1 MAMDICN
8 GKHIQTQSAG
18 AREFTFLFY
27 FQALT
32 RILSSPGRF
41 FTELAEFPSIR
52 PALGCLLVSSLFF
65 ACAGLTQPHERPLIM
80 AVILLVNAVFM
91 CFMSAGLGYGVMVMT
106 MGKRVT
112 FSKFFSVYA
121 FAAGITLLAAW
132 IPLFVWITE
141 PWKWLLIAVGLIKG
155 CGLRWFQAIM
165 VMGISIVVLV
175 LFFWS
180 LGPVITCF
188 KG

>member
-1 MAMDICN
+1 MEMEACN
-8 GKHIQTQSAG
+8 EKPLHNEPG
-18 AREFTFLFY
+18 AAQKFTFVFY

-41 FTELAEFPSIR
+41 FAELAEFPSIR

-65 ACAGLTQPHERPLIM
+65 TCASLTQPHERPLTM
-80 AVILLVNAVFM
+80 AFILFLNAVFM
-91 CFMSAGLGYGVMVMT
+91 CFVSAGLGYGVMAMT

-121 FAAGITLLAAW
+121 FATGVTLMAAW

-141 PWKWLLIAVGLIKG
+141 PWKWILITVGLIKG

-180 LGPVITCF
+180 LGPVIMCF
-188 KG
+188 KK

>member
-1 MAMDICN
+1 MAMEACN
-8 GKHIQTQSAG
+8 EKHIQTEPIG
-18 AREFTFLFY
+18 ARKFTFLFY
-27 FQALT
+27 FQTLT

-41 FTELAEFPSIR
+41 FAELPEFPSIR
-52 PALGCLLVSSLFF
+52 PASGCLLVSSLFF
-65 ACAGLTQPHERPLIM
+65 ACASLTQPHEQPLIM
-80 AVILLVNAVFM
+80 AIILLVNAVSM

-106 MGKRVT
+106 LGKRVT

-155 CGLRWFQAIM
+155 CGLRWFQAIL
-165 VMGISIVVLV
+165 VMSVSIVVLI

-180 LGPVITCF
+180 LGPVINCF

>member
-1 MAMDICN
+1 MTMEACN
-8 GKHIQTQSAG
+8 GKHIQTEPVG
-18 AREFTFLFY
+18 VRKFTFLFY

-41 FTELAEFPSIR
+41 FAELPEFPSIR
-52 PALGCLLVSSLFF
+52 PALGSLLASSLFF
-65 ACAGLTQPHERPLIM
+65 ACASLTQPHERPLMM
-80 AVILLVNAVFM
+80 AAILLLNAVFM

-106 MGKRVT
+106 MGKGVT
-112 FSKFFSVYA
+112 FRKFFSVYA
-121 FAAGITLLAAW
+121 FATGITLLAAW

-155 CGLRWFQAIM
+155 CGLRWFQAVMI
-165 VMGISIVVLV
+165 MGISIVVLV

-180 LGPVITCF
+180 LGPVITWF
-188 KG
+188 KT